1 MEEQLTRIADAFES
15 IASSLETISDLGI
28 NVVINDFRQADGES
42 VRVMLLNQ
50 SIGLQS
56 FPFGISIEEN
66 QP

>member
-15 IASSLETISDLGI
+15 IASSLQTISNEGI
-28 NVVINDFRQADGES
+28 NVVIEDFRQADGES

-50 SIGLQS
+50 SIGLKS
-56 FPFGISIEEN
+56 YPFGISIEED